1 MVEVMQERNVIGS
14 VTAMTLTPFVGFYQ
28 VLTPYIIL
36 AIVLI
41 IADSRFG
48 VEAAQKRGEVIR
60 QSRKWRRAINKLVDY
75 ICWIS
80 LAGVFSQAYSN
91 ILGIPALSGIVL
103 IIVYSI
109 EIVSCF
115 NNYFEY
121 KGLSIR
127 LSFKSIFNYWF
138 SKVGKTDVNII
149 ENEKKENNGNERL
162 QKQQPIKHKVE

>member
-1 MVEVMQERNVIGS
+1 MQERNIIS
-14 VTAMTLTPFVGFYQ
+14 ATTSMALMPFIDFYQKLTPF
-28 VLTPYIIL
+28 IIL

-80 LAGVFSQAYSN
+80 LAGVFSNAYSDV
-91 ILGIPALSGIVL
+91 LGIPMLSGIVL
-103 IIVYSI
+103 LIVYAI

-115 NNYFEY
+115 NNYFEF
-121 KGLSIR
+121 KGINLR
-127 LSFKSIFNYWF
+127 LSFNALFQYWF
-138 SKVGKTDVNII
+138 EKVSKSDKNII
-149 ENEKKENNGNERL
+149 EKKDEQTNS
-162 QKQQPIKHKVE
+162 

>member
-1 MVEVMQERNVIGS
+1 MALM
-14 VTAMTLTPFVGFYQ
+14 PFVDFYQ
-28 VLTPYIIL
+28 SLVPYIIL

-80 LAGVFSQAYSN
+80 LAGVFSNAYSEV
-91 ILGIPALSGIVL
+91 LGIPALSAIVL
-103 IIVYSI
+103 LIVYAI

-115 NNYFEY
+115 NNYFEF
-121 KGLSIR
+121 KGINLRI
-127 LSFKSIFNYWF
+127 SFSSLFTHWFKRVSKS
-138 SKVGKTDVNII
+138 DVNIV
-149 ENEKKENNGNERL
+149 EKEQEEK
-162 QKQQPIKHKVE
+162 

>member
-1 MVEVMQERNVIGS
+1 MQERNIIS
-14 VTAMTLTPFVGFYQ
+14 ATTSMALMPFIDFYQKLTPF
-28 VLTPYIIL
+28 IIL

-80 LAGVFSQAYSN
+80 LAGVFSNAYSDV
-91 ILGIPALSGIVL
+91 LGIPMLSGIVL
-103 IIVYSI
+103 LIVYAI

-115 NNYFEY
+115 NNYFEF
-121 KGLSIR
+121 KGINLR
-127 LSFKSIFNYWF
+127 LSFNALFQYWF
-138 SKVGKTDVNII
+138 EKVSKSDKNII
-149 ENEKKENNGNERL
+149 EKKDEQTR
-162 QKQQPIKHKVE
+162 

>member
-1 MVEVMQERNVIGS
+1 MQERNVIGS
-14 VTAMTLTPFVGFYQ
+14 VAAIAITPIVGFYQ
-28 VLTPYIIL
+28 ALTPYIIL

-80 LAGVFSQAYSN
+80 LAGVFSQAYSSV
-91 ILGIPALSGIVL
+91 LGIPALSGIVL
-103 IIVYSI
+103 LIIYAI

-115 NNYFEY
+115 NNYFEF
-121 KGLSIR
+121 KGLAIR
-127 LSFKSIFNYWF
+127 LSFSSIFSYWF
-138 SKVGKTDVNII
+138 RKIGKTDI
-149 ENEKKENNGNERL
+149 EITEKPKKKHHDKRL
-162 QKQQPIKHKVE
+162 QE

>member
-1 MVEVMQERNVIGS
+1 MQERNVIS
-14 VTAMTLTPFVGFYQ
+14 ATASMALMPFVDFYQKLTPF
-28 VLTPYIIL
+28 IIL

-80 LAGVFSQAYSN
+80 LAGVFSNAYSEAF
-91 ILGIPALSGIVL
+91 GIPALSGVVL
-103 IIVYSI
+103 LIVYAI
-109 EIVSCF
+109 EITSCF

-121 KGLSIR
+121 KGIKLR
-127 LSFKSIFNYWF
+127 LSFSAIFDSWFKRVSKS
-138 SKVGKTDVNII
+138 SESII
-149 ENEKKENNGNERL
+149 EKNDDTK
-162 QKQQPIKHKVE
+162 

>member
-1 MVEVMQERNVIGS
+1 MQERNIIS
-14 VTAMTLTPFVGFYQ
+14 ATTSMALMPFIDFYQKLTPF
-28 VLTPYIIL
+28 IIL

-80 LAGVFSQAYSN
+80 LAGVFSNAYSDV
-91 ILGIPALSGIVL
+91 LGIPMLSGIVL
-103 IIVYSI
+103 LIVYAI

-115 NNYFEY
+115 NNYFEF
-121 KGLSIR
+121 KGINLR
-127 LSFKSIFNYWF
+127 LSFNALFQYWF
-138 SKVGKTDVNII
+138 EKVSKSDKTII
-149 ENEKKENNGNERL
+149 EKKDE
-162 QKQQPIKHKVE
+162 QTQQTKNA